1 MDNTARALSALHAL
15 DPGCAREQWVRIG
28 MAAKAAGLS
37 LEDFTD
43 WSSDA
48 ANFAGERDCAQFWR
62 SIKDG
67 PVKAATLYSVALD
80 AGWTDV
86 ARTRQNHCGK
96 RTPAPVTRSAT
107 PARPQ
112 ATPKQADKSVA
123 ALWDRCAPADDMHPY
138 LVAKGGRPDG
148 LRVVGAGDTTTI
160 AGQQVAGWL
169 VVPASSPDGELRT
182 LQLIP
187 PPGTGKK
194 LNMPGASFGDG
205 LFVVGELA
213 KSARVFIVEGIGQAW
228 ACARSTG
235 CAAVVCFGAGRMAAV
250 ANLLRRRSPALPLV
264 LVSDRGKEAQ
274 AAAIARTVRGE
285 WVELPE
291 DMPANYDANDFA
303 ADHGADELAKLL
315 DKPKVPAR
323 RYRVLTASDLLNTPP
338 LRWLV
343 RGVLPA
349 QGLACMYG
357 ASGSGKSFLALDL
370 CAAVAEGDPWFGRR
384 VSATRVVYLAL
395 EGEFGFRQRLHA
407 WQLHQGRDVPAGL
420 RFVMQPF
427 DLRSPEDLAELA
439 DAVTASGG
447 AGGLLIIDTL
457 NRAAVGADENNGRD
471 MGEIIDA
478 AKLLQTQ
485 LGGAVLLI
493 HHSGK
498 DQTKGLRGHSSL
510 NAALD
515 AALEVRR
522 DADRR
527 EWVIA
532 KSKDDGDSAVYP
544 FRLEVVEI
552 GTDEHGDPMTSCAVV
567 PEERQ
572 TEFRRVLPPKSGNQ
586 RVVWD
591 ALGEI
596 LRRTGDARPKDAPDR
611 LPFGRPAVTLERAIE
626 GLRERLAVDPKRR
639 TERAQQALTGLQAK
653 GLIVIDCGYVWTA

>member
-28 MAAKAAGLS
+28 MSAKAAGLS
-37 LEDFTD
+37 LEAFTD
-43 WSSDA
+43 WSSGA

-62 SIKDG
+62 SIKEG
-67 PVKAATLYSVALD
+67 PVTAATLYALALD

-86 ARTRQNHCGK
+86 PKSRQNDRSKH
-96 RTPAPVTRSAT
+96 PAPPAAGSAT
-107 PARPQ
+107 PAR
-112 ATPKQADKSVA
+112 KQAMPKRADTSVA
-123 ALWDRCAPADDMHPY
+123 ALWDRCAPAEGTHPY
-138 LVAKGGRPDG
+138 IVAKQGKPDG
-148 LRVVGAGDTTTI
+148 LRVVGANDTATI
-160 AGQQVAGWL
+160 AGRQVAGWL
-169 VVPASSPDGELRT
+169 AVPARSPDGELRT

-187 PPGTGKK
+187 PPGAGRK

-213 KSARVFIVEGIGQAW
+213 QSARVFIVEGIGQAW
-228 ACARSTG
+228 ACARATG
-235 CAAVVCFGAGRMAAV
+235 CASAVCFGAGRLAAV
-250 ANLLRRRSPALPLV
+250 ADLLRRRFPALPLV
-264 LVSDRGKEAQ
+264 LVPDRGKEAQ
-274 AAAIARTVRGE
+274 AATIARAVRGE
-285 WVELPE
+285 WVELPV
-291 DMPANYDANDFA
+291 DKPANYDACDFA
-303 ADHGADELAKLL
+303 AAHGADELAGLL
-315 DKPKVPAR
+315 DKPKAPAR
-323 RYRVLTASDLLNTPP
+323 RYRVLSAGELLNTPP

-370 CAAVAEGDPWFGRR
+370 CAAVAEGDPWFGCR
-384 VSATRVVYLAL
+384 VTPTRVVYLAL

-420 RFVMQPF
+420 RFVIQPF

-478 AKLLQTQ
+478 AKLLQTR

-498 DQTKGLRGHSSL
+498 DQSKGLRGHSSL

-515 AALEVRR
+515 AAVEVRR
-522 DADRR
+522 EGDRR

-532 KSKDDGDSAVYP
+532 KSKDDGDSAAYP
-544 FRLEVVEI
+544 FRLEVVEV
-552 GTDEHGDPMTSCAVV
+552 GSDEHGDAITSCAVV
-567 PEERQ
+567 PEEQ
-572 TEFRRVLPPKSGNQ
+572 KTAFRRVLPPKSGNQ
-586 RVVWD
+586 AVVWN

-596 LRRTGDARPKDAPDR
+596 LRRAGEARPKDAPDR
-611 LPFGRPAVTLERAIE
+611 LPFGKAAVTLERAIA

-653 GLIVIDCGYVWTA
+653 GLIAIDGGYVWIR

>member
-37 LEDFTD
+37 LQDFTD

-48 ANFAGERDCAQFWR
+48 ANFSGERDCAKFWR

-67 PVKAATLYSVALD
+67 PVTAATLYSLAVA

-86 ARTRQNHCGK
+86 SKSRQNDRSKHPPP
-96 RTPAPVTRSAT
+96 PAARPAT
-107 PARPQ
+107 PARQ
-112 ATPKQADKSVA
+112 QVIPKQADKSVA
-123 ALWDRCAPADDMHPY
+123 TLWDRCAPADYTHPY
-138 LVAKGGRPDG
+138 IVAKGGRPDG
-148 LRVVGAGDTTTI
+148 LRVVGADDTTSI

-169 VVPASSPDGELRT
+169 VVPARSPDGELRT

-205 LFVVGELA
+205 LFVLGALA
-213 KSARVFIVEGIGQAW
+213 QSARVFIVEGIGQAW
-228 ACARSTG
+228 ACARVTD
-235 CAAVVCFGAGRMAAV
+235 CAAVVCFGAGRMSAV
-250 ANLLRRRSPALPLV
+250 AALLRRRSPALPLV
-264 LVSDRGKEAQ
+264 LVPDRGKEAQ
-274 AAAIARTVRGE
+274 AAAIARDVRGE

-303 ADHGADELAKLL
+303 ADHGADELAELL
-315 DKPKVPAR
+315 DKPKAPAR
-323 RYRVLTASDLLNTPP
+323 RYRVLTAGDLLNTPP

-370 CAAVAEGDPWFGRR
+370 CAAVAEGEEWFGCR

-407 WQLHQGRDVPAGL
+407 WQVHQGREVPAGL
-420 RFVMQPF
+420 RFIIQAF

-447 AGGLLIIDTL
+447 PDGLLIIDTL
-457 NRAAVGADENNGRD
+457 NRASVGADENSGRD

-478 AKLLQTQ
+478 AKLLQTR

-522 DADRR
+522 EGDRR

-532 KSKDDGDSAVYP
+532 KSKDDGDGTAHP
-544 FRLEVVEI
+544 FRLEAVEV
-552 GTDEHGDPMTSCAVV
+552 GTDEHGDAMTSCAVV
-567 PEERQ
+567 PEARQ

-586 RVVWD
+586 AVVWN

-596 LRRTGDARPKDAPDR
+596 LRRTGEARPKDAPER
-611 LPFGRPAVTLERAIE
+611 LPFGRPAVTLERAIV
-626 GLRERLAVDPKRR
+626 GLRERLAVDPKRK
-639 TERAQQALTGLQAK
+639 TERVQQALTGLQAK
-653 GLIVIDCGYVWTA
+653 GLIVIDGGYVWTA

>member
-86 ARTRQNHCGK
+86 AKTRQNHRGK
-96 RTPAPVTRSAT
+96 RTPAPVTRPAT
-107 PARPQ
+107 PAR
-112 ATPKQADKSVA
+112 AHTTTPQADKSVA
-123 ALWDRCAPADDMHPY
+123 ALWDRCAPAEGTHPY
-138 LVAKGGRPDG
+138 IVAKEGKPDG
-148 LRVVGAGDTTTI
+148 LRVVGAGDTATI

-169 VVPASSPDGELRT
+169 VVPARSPDGELRT

-250 ANLLRRRSPALPLV
+250 AALLRRRSPALPLV
-264 LVSDRGKEAQ
+264 LVPDRGKEAQ
-274 AAAIARTVRGE
+274 AAAIARAVRGK

-291 DMPANYDANDFA
+291 DLPANYDAGDFA

-315 DKPKVPAR
+315 DRPKAPAR

-384 VSATRVVYLAL
+384 VTATRVVYLAL

-420 RFVMQPF
+420 RFVIQPF

-532 KSKDDGDSAVYP
+532 KSKDDGDSAAYP

-552 GTDEHGDPMTSCAVV
+552 GTDEHGDPMTSCAVA

-596 LRRTGDARPKDAPDR
+596 LRRTGDSRPKDAPDR
-611 LPFGRPAVTLERAIE
+611 LPFGRPAVTIERAIE
-626 GLRERLAVDPKRR
+626 GLRERLAVDPKRK

-653 GLIVIDCGYVWTA
+653 GLIVIDGGYVWTA